1 MVLYGILH
9 ILSGNLIYIEK
20 TKTYSRDGNAGLF
33 TESLHNFILTDGA
46 DSNIYGFYLAGSTPR
61 DTSSTTLLSFHNKK
75 TLLELI
81 KTRDFR
87 ENIAMD
93 VNAMTDSGWD
103 REKTKFYG
111 IPQPCEFEIVK
122 FTDVTVSTCKFWASN
137 HG

>member
-1 MVLYGILH
+1 MALYGILH

-20 TKTYSRDGNAGLF
+20 TYSCGNPSDVLF
-33 TESLHNFILTDGA
+33 TESLYSFILTEGS